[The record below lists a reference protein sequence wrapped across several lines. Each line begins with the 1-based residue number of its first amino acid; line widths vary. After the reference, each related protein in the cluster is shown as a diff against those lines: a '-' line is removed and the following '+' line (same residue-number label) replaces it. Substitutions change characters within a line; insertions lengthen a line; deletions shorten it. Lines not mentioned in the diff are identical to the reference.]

1 MRKKVLVAG
10 YFDLFHVGHVQ
21 FFKEA
26 NKFGDVYV
34 SIGTD
39 ENSEIN
45 KNKIPIYNE
54 EERKFLVEN
63 CKYVKEADISYGQK
77 NSLSFIPYLEKIKP
91 DIFITNEDGDS
102 DSKRE
107 LCKKYNIE
115 YVVLKRLI
123 ENLPI
128 RSSTSIRN
136 IDRIPLRLD
145 LVGFYDQ
152 KYFNSVLPGSV
163 ILANIETL
171 NVEDRS
177 GMSSSTRKLIRKIF
191 GNSLPKNLDRKEL
204 AKIIFSIENPID
216 SKYISGVVD
225 QLGISL
231 PGINK
236 LDFDNNYWPYS
247 ITSIDNNEA
256 IAYLSK
262 YLYLVQ
268 TKPRPDGFNL
278 FDGRENF
285 SFENVNQQRLLGIEC
300 WESIKKMNIERFAK
314 CINNVHE
321 NQKRIIPNYESEY
334 CKPIIKE
341 YQKNHMGVKL
351 MGAGGY
357 GYAMIVTD
365 KPEKSFMKINITN
378 I

>member
-26 NKFGDVYV
+26 SKFGDVYV
-34 SIGTD
+34 SVGTD

-77 NSLSFIPYLEKIKP
+77 NSMSFIPYLEKIKP

-102 DSKRE
+102 VLKQE
-107 LCKKYNIE
+107 LCKKYGIE
-115 YVVLKRLI
+115 YIVLKRSI
-123 ENLPI
+123 ENLPV

-191 GNSLPKNLDRKEL
+191 GNSLPKNLNRKEL

-225 QLGISL
+225 QLGICL

-247 ITSIDNNEA
+247 ITSIENNEY
-256 IAYLSK
+256 INYLNN

-285 SFENVNQQRLLGIEC
+285 SFENIKRQRDLGIEC
-300 WESIKKMNIERFAK
+300 WESIQHMDIKKFAK
-314 CINNVHE
+314 CINDVHHS
-321 NQKRIIPNYESEY
+321 QKTIIPNYESDF
-334 CKPIIKE
+334 CKPIIEE
-341 YQKNHMGVKL
+341 YKKNHMGVKL

-357 GYAMIVTD
+357 GYALIVTD
-365 KPEKSFMKINITN
+365 KPERDFLKINITN

>member
-1 MRKKVLVAG
+1 MKKKVLVAG

-26 NKFGDVYV
+26 SKFGDVYV
-34 SIGTD
+34 SVGTD

-77 NSLSFIPYLEKIKP
+77 NSMSFIPYLEKIKP

-102 DSKRE
+102 ALKQE
-107 LCKKYNIE
+107 LCKRYGIE
-115 YVVLKRLI
+115 YIVLKRSI
-123 ENLPI
+123 ENLPV

-191 GNSLPKNLDRKEL
+191 GNSLPKNLNRKEL

-225 QLGISL
+225 QLGICL

-247 ITSIDNNEA
+247 ITSIENNDY
-256 IAYLSK
+256 INYLNN

-285 SFENVNQQRLLGIEC
+285 SFENIKRQRDLGIEC
-300 WESIKKMNIERFAK
+300 WESIKKMDIKHFSK
-314 CINNVHE
+314 CINNVHD
-321 NQKRIIPNYESEY
+321 NQKQIIPNYESEY
-334 CKPIIKE
+334 CKNIIE
-341 YQKNHMGVKL
+341 NYRKNHMAVKL

-357 GYAMIVTD
+357 GYILVVTD
-365 KPEKSFMKINITN
+365 TPENNFIKVHITN